1 MSDIPIVCTLLALWF
16 CPERVISAELLA
28 PLPPVQVQFPRLCA
42 EDARTGERVVIP
54 WVSEK
59 NYAANKAFLLA
70 HGYTE
75 EQVECR

>member
-1 MSDIPIVCTLLALWF
+1 MTALCLVASLLF
-16 CPERVISAELLA
+16 CLDDRTISAELLA
-28 PLPPVQVQFPRLCA
+28 PPVEHVEIKFPRLCA

-75 EQVECR
+75 EQTECR